1 VDELEYSVAEK
12 EGFRAALDC
21 NVLFS
26 CVDRPWGR
34 SVLNFIA
41 YAHLIPVADGGIRVA
56 VKSGRSAAQI
66 VPQRQRKSRLRAG

>member
-21 NVLFS
+21 NILFS
-26 CVDRPWGR
+26 CVDPWGR